1 MKEGKEGRRE
11 EKKEGRREA
20 GRKEGTHSSSARDW
34 KLLLRGVRESKMRL
48 CFALDAIRK

>member
-1 MKEGKEGRRE
+1 MKEE
-11 EKKEGRREA
+11 KEGRREA